1 MDMSQYDFDPEY
13 VFEHHS
19 ATPDKL
25 VHYEALH
32 AAAKIFAQAILKHAP
47 PSEDQA
53 AALRLLREATMTAC
67 AAIALDGRLK

>member
-1 MDMSQYDFDPEY
+1 MSQHEFDPTY

-19 ATPDKL
+19 PTPEKR
-25 VHYEALH
+25 VHYDALH
-32 AAAKIFAQAILKHAP
+32 EAARVFAQVLLKHTP

-67 AAIALDGRLK
+67 AAVALDGRLK